1 MQCQNFF
8 KLTNSNGLIDTKDFD
23 LNKYNKT
30 RETEVKC
37 FARCSLRFACCSI
50 LFARCS
56 TRNSEGNFCIKV
68 DKNVLHI
75 NLKTKSLICE

>member
-1 MQCQNFF
+1 MDLLIL
-8 KLTNSNGLIDTKDFD
+8 KILTY
-23 LNKYNKT
+23 KYNKT
-30 RETEVKC
+30 RETEEKR

-50 LFARCS
+50 PFARCS

-68 DKNVLHI
+68 DKKFLYI

>member
-37 FARCSLRFACCSI
+37 FARCSI

-68 DKNVLHI
+68 DKKVLHI